1 MKHCISTLVPSVEW
15 LATNAP
21 TPPLARMFAEFLP
34 MLPARCH
41 IDGHVKT
48 PPKEVLDSI
57 KKGVNI
63 RNQVA
68 HAGNVDPSVDDVEE
82 ILVAISVDDVEEI
95 LVAISDVLWLLDY
108 YSGHE
113 WALAFMRPNTRS
125 QLAAM

>member
-1 MKHCISTLVPSVEW
+1 
-15 LATNAP
+15 
-21 TPPLARMFAEFLP
+21 
-34 MLPARCH
+34 
-41 IDGHVKT
+41 
-48 PPKEVLDSI
+48 LDSI

-82 ILVAISVDDVEEI
+82 ILIG
-95 LVAISDVLWLLDY
+95 ISDVLWLLDY

-113 WALAFMRPNTRS
+113 WALAFVRPNTRS